1 MRLPSRIAFTL
12 VELLVVIAIIGIL
25 VALLLPAVQAARQ
38 AARRLQCVNN
48 FKQVALGMHNYHS
61 AQGTFPP
68 GWMHAESDCGLN
80 FFYEGFGWGAF
91 VLPYIE
97 QQYVYENLVF
107 DGVSPR
113 RVKDVINGGLDAA
126 GATINTFLCP
136 EDPQADPRVEVTGLW
151 GHNQF
156 SCPQRLQDDHGRSNM
171 AGIADSLDWTC
182 STRLNTNS
190 RFPDPKANGILRGWE
205 TVRIADITDGTT
217 KTLLVGEVTGAGPG
231 TCQGFRWSAHGIM
244 DVAGGINGAGSLPGN
259 GQYLGKNG
267 TFSSYHPGGCHF
279 ALADGSARFLS
290 QDIDQLTLQS
300 LAGRNDG
307 AIVEGY

>member
-1 MRLPSRIAFTL
+1 MQCYFITPAVDILYGTL
-12 VELLVVIAIIGIL
+12 FARGLADYGTEGVLVVPDVFGRL
-25 VALLLPAVQAARQ
+25 ALL
-38 AARRLQCVNN
+38 
-48 FKQVALGMHNYHS
+48 
-61 AQGTFPP
+61 
-68 GWMHAESDCGLN
+68 E
-80 FFYEGFGWGAF
+80 
-91 VLPYIE
+91 E
-97 QQYVYENLVF
+97 QQ
-107 DGVSPR
+107 
-113 RVKDVINGGLDAA
+113 
-126 GATINTFLCP
+126 
-136 EDPQADPRVEVTGLW
+136 